1 VGEENLTPRIQQDL
15 KPHWI
20 KRTEISARSRTNG
33 NSAVAVVGIRVAA
46 LVGVSGLRVAD
57 PVDFGLSVE

>member
-20 KRTEISARSRTNG
+20 KRTEISAHSRTNG

-46 LVGVSGLRVAD
+46 PGASGLRVAD